1 MKTPRSLPLSR
12 RSRKALLLAASLPMT
27 LATAQVDLLD
37 LDLEQLVNMEVKS
50 AAGLTKTDARR
61 IPIPLTEI
69 DAKTIQQ
76 SGARDLNK
84 LIENEVPNA
93 QFVFHHGHGPHLG
106 FRGIISDRE
115 DKYLYQVNGRTM
127 NNRLYTGADMERGLP
142 LLGDINKVSVVRGPA
157 SATHGAGA
165 IAGVVNVETY
175 NGLTFEGVETSVR
188 HGIVDAYTAG
198 EVKFGGKLS
207 DDSGIF
213 FYYGQV
219 DREGM
224 DSDYYIG
231 RSFPARNGLPANVAG
246 QPAPFEGAKLYEP
259 SDDMQRKL
267 HLSLVK
273 GPLELWTRY
282 VEDGYHLRRQREVY
296 SSNKPAA
303 TSVDG
308 WLKGRTVDNT
318 QFTTALRYKEEL
330 SPTWTIDSMLSFD
343 RYQMADWRGGTDVV
357 NVGNYSANEENEIF
371 GRAIAVW
378 TPNDRHSLGFGIDYS
393 IEYFKEPGR
402 SDALNGAATSGTSVG
417 RPAVTDREWDVDT
430 ISFMLEHQWKISEA
444 FTLFASGR
452 TDKHTYTDWLISPRG
467 TLVYTPNDK
476 HTLKFMLGESV
487 RRSGDSEL
495 YAQATRSGMPAGTPA
510 GFVPPKKISEAETL
524 QARELSYEYA
534 ISKEW
539 SAGVN
544 VFHQDYSAI
553 GWVTATGSSQ
563 PVGEFEMA
571 GGEFTVSYRRPGT
584 RIDFS
589 HGVVELLDAQTGFDP
604 RDNRYQGIGLT
615 QYGVS
620 DLLAWSSMISKL
632 SVTHDITSKFTA
644 GTSLTFYWGFDGA
657 EDLAKHI
664 NLQDPGF
671 INPNTNSATA
681 SNAPQT
687 NPGNTTPYGANL
699 YWNVGLEYRP
709 TENWTLR
716 IDGYNLAELFDDTI
730 SKRNYF
736 FRMSEFSVESASLA
750 LSAKYKF

>member
-1 MKTPRSLPLSR
+1 MKKHHKSPSCRLRQALALAAGLPLT
-12 RSRKALLLAASLPMT
+12 LT
-27 LATAQVDLLD
+27 LASAQNAAADLLD

-50 AAGLTKTDARR
+50 AAGLTKIDARR
-61 IPIPLTEI
+61 IPIPLTEL

-84 LIENEVPNA
+84 LIENEVPNS

-127 NNRLYTGADMERGLP
+127 NNRLYTGADIERGLP

-198 EVKFGGKLS
+198 EVKFGGKFTE
-207 DDSGIF
+207 DSGIF

-231 RSFPARNGLPANVAG
+231 RNFTARNGLPANVAG
-246 QPAPFEGAKLYEP
+246 QPAPFEGAKLYAP
-259 SDDMQRKL
+259 SDDLQSKL

-273 GPLELWTRY
+273 GPLEFWTRY
-282 VEDGYHLRRQREVY
+282 VEDGYQLRRQREVY
-296 SSNKPAA
+296 SSNKPAT
-303 TSVDG
+303 TSMEG
-308 WLKGRTVDNT
+308 WLAGRTLDNS
-318 QFTTALRYKEEL
+318 QLTTALRYKQEL
-330 SPTWTIDSMLSFD
+330 SPTWTVDSMLSFD
-343 RYQMADWRGGTDVV
+343 RYQMADWRGGSDVV
-357 NVGNYSANEENEIF
+357 NVGNFSANEENEIF
-371 GRAIAVW
+371 ARAIAVW
-378 TPNDRHSLGFGIDYS
+378 TPNDSHSLGFGVDYS
-393 IEYFKEPGR
+393 IEYFEEPGR
-402 SDALNGAATSGTSVG
+402 SDALNSGAG
-417 RPAVTDREWDVDT
+417 RPNVADRKWDVDT
-430 ISFMLEHQWKISEA
+430 VSFMLEHQWKISDQ

-467 TLVYTPNDK
+467 TLVYTPHDK
-476 HTLKFMLGESV
+476 HTLKFMAGESV

-495 YAQATRSGMPAGTPA
+495 YAQATRSGMPAGTPV
-510 GFVPPKKISEAETL
+510 GFVPPDKIADAETL
-524 QARELSYEYA
+524 LAREVSYEYQV
-534 ISKEW
+534 SKEW
-539 SAGVN
+539 SAGLN

-589 HGVVELLDAQTGFDP
+589 HGVVELLDAKTGFDP
-604 RDNRYQGIGLT
+604 ATNRYQGIGLT
-615 QYGVS
+615 QDGVS

-632 SVTHDITSKFTA
+632 SVTHDITSKLTA
-644 GTSLTFYWGFDGA
+644 STSLTFYWGFDGA

-671 INPNTNSATA
+671 INTNVTPNAATA
-681 SNAPQT
+681 SNTPQSQ
-687 NPGNTTPYGANL
+687 PGYTTPYGANL

-716 IDGYNLAELFDDTI
+716 IDGYNLAELFDDTL

-736 FRMSEFSVESASLA
+736 FRMSEFSVEAASLA